1 MHMGDAC
8 LLLGARR
15 RTTLQPTTAGQPGAS
30 CCHCTRLGTAH
41 LWTAVDHRSSGSK
54 LVPLNARDRTAEQQ
68 LAGWGRPPCR
78 QSRRQLGLLC
88 KAVWPEQHSRT
99 AQQKRNCT
107 NRVAHAAHSA
117 NGCQSGISI
126 TQSANAY
133 DCNELKENVEF
144 WLAGHEY
151 WSDELDKIVQEN
163 RRDGQTKE
171 GFQQSRASSLEEAV
185 KWATIY
191 AALCK

>member
-1 MHMGDAC
+1 VTKYFVA
-8 LLLGARR
+8 L
-15 RTTLQPTTAGQPGAS
+15 T
-30 CCHCTRLGTAH
+30 
-41 LWTAVDHRSSGSK
+41 V
-54 LVPLNARDRTAEQQ
+54 
-68 LAGWGRPPCR
+68 
-78 QSRRQLGLLC
+78 GLF
-88 KAVWPEQHSRT
+88 
-99 AQQKRNCT
+99 
-107 NRVAHAAHSA
+107 
-117 NGCQSGISI
+117 I

-133 DCNELKENVEF
+133 DCNELKENVEL